1 MWQFIDAINPVRVYG
16 DLVAFLE
23 TGGNVL
29 FVIMIVTFFMWLL
42 IVERYWYFWTT
53 HPGLV
58 KKAQSAWDARSDH
71 RSWHAHQI
79 RNLLISEVK
88 QETRRGIEMIK
99 TMVAVA
105 PLFGLLG
112 TVTGMVEVFEVMAV
126 TGSSNARAMASGVS
140 KATLPTMAGMVASL
154 SGLYFSSQ
162 LEQRANREVDKVAD
176 HLELR

>member
-1 MWQFIDAINPVRVYG
+1 MDAVADIVQALNPANAFSS
-16 DLVAFLE
+16 LQQFLE
-23 TGGNVL
+23 QGGDVL
-29 FVIMIVTFFMWLL
+29 VIIMVATFFLWAL

-154 SGLYFSSQ
+154 SGLYFSSSNAPTG
-162 LEQRANREVDKVAD
+162 RWTKWPTISS
-176 HLELR
+176 